1 MADEVS
7 VAFTVPEG
15 LKDVRLAGGVKRDV
29 YLVFKE
35 AANNAARHS
44 GCSNFRV
51 EIARKHRWLSISI
64 NDDGKGFE
72 PGVEG
77 NGLSNM
83 RRRAT
88 LVGGHLAVHSASG
101 RGTTVTLEV
110 PLGLRSRLFG

>member
-1 MADEVS
+1 
-7 VAFTVPEG
+7 VPEG
-15 LKDVRLAGGVKRDV
+15 LKEVRLGGGVKRDV

-51 EIARKHRWLSISI
+51 EIARDRRWLALSIT
-64 NDDGKGFE
+64 DDGKGFE
-72 PGVEG
+72 PGAEG

-88 LVGGHLAVHSASG
+88 LVGGRLSVHSTPG
-101 RGTTVTLEV
+101 RGTTVTLNV
-110 PLGLRSRLFG
+110 PLGWRSRLFG

>member
-1 MADEVS
+1 
-7 VAFTVPEG
+7 
-15 LKDVRLAGGVKRDV
+15 LRGGVKRDV

-44 GCSNFRV
+44 GCSRFRV
-51 EIARKHRWLSISI
+51 EIARDRRWLAISI

-72 PGVEG
+72 PDGNGNG

-88 LVGGHLAVHSASG
+88 LVGGRLAVHSPLGS
-101 RGTTVTLEV
+101 GTTVRLEV
-110 PLGLRSRLFG
+110 PLGWRSRLFG